1 MKKTT
6 VIFNVK
12 RPTGE
17 YMRDVRIVDLSEI
30 VYTINAYLSC
40 GWEVIALEEIDGDI
54 ADFYDRTLTD
64 DDIDR
69 MAADVPE

>member
-1 MKKTT
+1 MEKTT

-17 YMRDVRIVDLSEI
+17 YVRDARTVDLSEI

-40 GWEVIALEEIDGDI
+40 GCEIVALEEIDGDI